1 VINLQQALRLLAEH
15 DVDFIIIGG
24 VALSAHGSSYLT
36 FDLDICYLR
45 TKDNLRRLVSA
56 LSRYHPRLRDMPEG
70 LPFIWDERTLR
81 QGTNFT
87 LSTDLG
93 DIDLLGEVKGIGNY
107 DDALSSS
114 IVVHL
119 FGNDVKVLSLKALI
133 ESKRAAGRP
142 KDFLVLPEL
151 EAMLAL
157 EETSEE

>member
-1 VINLQQALRLLAEH
+1 
-15 DVDFIIIGG
+15 
-24 VALSAHGSSYLT
+24 
-36 FDLDICYLR
+36 
-45 TKDNLRRLVSA
+45 
-56 LSRYHPRLRDMPEG
+56 MPEG
-70 LPFIWDERTLR
+70 LPFIWDEGTLR

-93 DIDLLGEVKGIGNY
+93 DIDLLEEVKGIGIY

-114 IVVHL
+114 IVVRL

-157 EETSEE
+157 DETSEE